1 MCGELVKAG
10 NASPCYIEPLDWSII
25 ILGTHPFPFL
35 PVCLTPASPPL
46 PRPPSLRGSLHLRV
60 IVAVMTYLALSSAP
74 GSTNTHAD
82 RRTPGTR
89 THTTGCERTHAE
101 HTSFSP
107 PPSLLGPPSRRTDWE
122 QSLNAGRRLHSLLL
136 LPLFFLP
143 PLTQHPSLSISIT
156 PAAFHRLSLLYPL
169 PSPLLLRL
177 PLFSASL
184 STGPPPAFPFSFFFL
199 STYEVQTSAPSS
211 PPCLPLFVFLFYFI
225 SEFHLGERGIQQV
238 RSDKKQIK
246 VITQSS
252 PRSLARCSSI
262 YNIFFNT
269 FFFLFFLSFFRT
281 AETRAKR
288 H

>member
-1 MCGELVKAG
+1 MVYHYSWHTSLPL
-10 NASPCYIEPLDWSII
+10 SPCLS
-25 ILGTHPFPFL
+25 HSR
-35 PVCLTPASPPL
+35 VSSASS
-46 PRPPSLRGSLHLRV
+46 PSLAPWFSPSSGYCSRNDLPCSE
-60 IVAVMTYLALSSAP
+60 LSAWQHKHARRQTHT
-74 GSTNTHAD
+74 GDADTHNRMRANTC
-82 RRTPGTR
+82 R
-89 THTTGCERTHAE
+89 THLIL
-101 HTSFSP
+101 P

-177 PLFSASL
+177 PLFPASL
-184 STGPPPAFPFSFFFL
+184 STGPPPAFPFSFFFS

-262 YNIFFNT
+262 YNIFFNP
-269 FFFLFFLSFFRT
+269 FFLGVFLSFFRT